1 MKYKTNIFICFAAE
15 DRYNIAEPLVY
26 HLKNYGI
33 DIWYDRYNLLIGDNR
48 IKKNLVEGAGQCT
61 YAAVVI
67 SKNTINSPCTIEE
80 LSIIKERYFKK
91 EVTVFPILYEI
102 SPNEIPTELE
112 WIKEIIFKEVDR
124 SSGTRDICNHIAC
137 KLTEDLLTEYELNSF
152 PLLLHS
158 KIIPKDIKE
167 ILKSY
172 RSIDSHNLNSRI
184 SLLYA
189 AHIVLKGKL
198 KNSESVPQMLLKT
211 FERLFTETK
220 LNITI
225 DYREIWLLENIIC
238 LISNYYIEY
247 LTESSI
253 SSTTS
258 NNELTFV

>member
-26 HLKNYGI
+26 HLKNYGV
-33 DIWYDRYNLLIGDNR
+33 DIWYDRYNLLMGDNR
-48 IKKNLVEGAGQCT
+48 IEKNLMEGAGQCT

-80 LSIIKERYFKK
+80 LSIIKERYFNK

-102 SPNEIPTELE
+102 SPYEIPIELE

-124 SSGTRDICNHIAC
+124 NSGTRDICNHIAC
-137 KLTEDLLTEYELNSF
+137 RLTEDLLTEYELNSIL
-152 PLLLHS
+152 LLLHS
-158 KIIPKDIKE
+158 KNIPKDIKE
-167 ILKSY
+167 IIKSY
-172 RSIDSHNLNSRI
+172 QSIDPHNINSRI

-189 AHIVLKGKL
+189 AHIVFKGKL
-198 KNSESVPQMLLKT
+198 KNIESVPLLFLKP
-211 FERLFTETK
+211 FERLFNETK

-225 DYREIWLLENIIC
+225 DYREMWLLENIIC
-238 LISNYYIEY
+238 LLSNYYIEY
-247 LTESSI
+247 STESSI

-258 NNELTFV
+258 NNELTLV